1 MLIKVTGPAQV
12 IGGRSY
18 CVFSSDDGKAKV
30 PFPATLSFITR
41 NGATKTYD
49 AGCDDSWRDMTD
61 ALWLCVFSSDDGKAK
76 VPFPAT
82 LSFITRNGATKT
94 YDAGCDDSWRD
105 MTDALWL
112 PTPWTDISG
121 EVGQMDKTTV
131 KFSIPMDNA
140 ISLRTV
146 DDNGWFGEVSA
157 SGALQERFMFRRR
170 GVTLTKALLTVV
182 CMLAAPL
189 TQAISVGNLTFSLP
203 SETDFVSKRVVNNNK
218 SARIYRIAISAIDS
232 PGSSEL
238 RTRPVDGELLFA
250 PRQLALQAG
259 ESEYFKFYYHGP
271 RDNRE
276 RYYRV
281 SFREVPTRNQT
292 RRSPT
297 GGESYHGPRD
307 NRERYYRVAF
317 REVPSRN
324 LTKRSPTGGEVSTE
338 PVVVMDTI
346 LVVRPRQVQFKWSF
360 DKVTGTVSN
369 TGNTCFKLLIKPGC
383 DSTEE

>member
-1 MLIKVTGPAQV
+1 
-12 IGGRSY
+12 
-18 CVFSSDDGKAKV
+18 
-30 PFPATLSFITR
+30 
-41 NGATKTYD
+41 
-49 AGCDDSWRDMTD
+49 
-61 ALWLCVFSSDDGKAK
+61 
-76 VPFPAT
+76 
-82 LSFITRNGATKT
+82 
-94 YDAGCDDSWRD
+94 
-105 MTDALWL
+105 
-112 PTPWTDISG
+112 
-121 EVGQMDKTTV
+121 
-131 KFSIPMDNA
+131 
-140 ISLRTV
+140 
-146 DDNGWFGEVSA
+146 
-157 SGALQERFMFRRR
+157 MFRRR
-170 GVTLTKALLTVV
+170 GVTLTKALLTAV

-250 PRQLALQAG
+250 PASWRCRLV
-259 ESEYFKFYYHGP
+259 SEYFKFYYHGP

-281 SFREVPTRNQT
+281 SFREVPTRNHT

-297 GGESYHGPRD
+297 GG
-307 NRERYYRVAF
+307 V
-317 REVPSRN
+317 
-324 LTKRSPTGGEVSTE
+324 VSTE

-369 TGNTCFKLLIKPGC
+369 TGNTWFKLLIKPGC
-383 DSTEE
+383 DSTEEEGDAWYLRPGDVVHQPELRQPGNHYLVYNDKFIKISDSCPAKPPSAD

>member
-1 MLIKVTGPAQV
+1 
-12 IGGRSY
+12 
-18 CVFSSDDGKAKV
+18 
-30 PFPATLSFITR
+30 
-41 NGATKTYD
+41 
-49 AGCDDSWRDMTD
+49 
-61 ALWLCVFSSDDGKAK
+61 
-76 VPFPAT
+76 
-82 LSFITRNGATKT
+82 
-94 YDAGCDDSWRD
+94 
-105 MTDALWL
+105 
-112 PTPWTDISG
+112 
-121 EVGQMDKTTV
+121 
-131 KFSIPMDNA
+131 
-140 ISLRTV
+140 
-146 DDNGWFGEVSA
+146 
-157 SGALQERFMFRRR
+157 MFRRR
-170 GVTLTKALLTVV
+170 GVTLTKALLTAV

-297 GGESYHGPRD
+297 GGE
-307 NRERYYRVAF
+307 
-317 REVPSRN
+317 
-324 LTKRSPTGGEVSTE
+324 VSTE

-369 TGNTCFKLLIKPGC
+369 TGNTWFKLLIKPDVIRPKRKAMLGIYVRETWFISLSYVSRGIIIWSITTNSLRLAIPVRLSPLRRTKTYPSVEGRIPPQSPKNRLNDVEAIVNITC
-383 DSTEE
+383 NDGLSHMHTIVFRRHGKVSGSLLTSGLITN

>member
-1 MLIKVTGPAQV
+1 
-12 IGGRSY
+12 
-18 CVFSSDDGKAKV
+18 
-30 PFPATLSFITR
+30 
-41 NGATKTYD
+41 
-49 AGCDDSWRDMTD
+49 
-61 ALWLCVFSSDDGKAK
+61 
-76 VPFPAT
+76 
-82 LSFITRNGATKT
+82 
-94 YDAGCDDSWRD
+94 
-105 MTDALWL
+105 
-112 PTPWTDISG
+112 
-121 EVGQMDKTTV
+121 
-131 KFSIPMDNA
+131 
-140 ISLRTV
+140 
-146 DDNGWFGEVSA
+146 
-157 SGALQERFMFRRR
+157 MFRRR
-170 GVTLTKALLTVV
+170 GVTLTKALLTAV

-281 SFREVPTRNQT
+281 SFREVPTRNHT

-297 GGESYHGPRD
+297 GG
-307 NRERYYRVAF
+307 V
-317 REVPSRN
+317 
-324 LTKRSPTGGEVSTE
+324 VSTE

-369 TGNTCFKLLIKPGC
+369 TGNTWFKLLMPGIYVRETWFISLSYVSRGITIWSITTNSLRLAIPVRLSPLRRTKTYPSVEGRIPPQSPKNRLNDVEAIVNITC
-383 DSTEE
+383 NDGLSHMHTIVFRRHGKVSGSLLTSGLITN

>member
-1 MLIKVTGPAQV
+1 
-12 IGGRSY
+12 
-18 CVFSSDDGKAKV
+18 
-30 PFPATLSFITR
+30 
-41 NGATKTYD
+41 
-49 AGCDDSWRDMTD
+49 
-61 ALWLCVFSSDDGKAK
+61 
-76 VPFPAT
+76 
-82 LSFITRNGATKT
+82 
-94 YDAGCDDSWRD
+94 
-105 MTDALWL
+105 
-112 PTPWTDISG
+112 
-121 EVGQMDKTTV
+121 
-131 KFSIPMDNA
+131 
-140 ISLRTV
+140 
-146 DDNGWFGEVSA
+146 
-157 SGALQERFMFRRR
+157 MFRRR
-170 GVTLTKALLTVV
+170 GVTLTKALLTAV

-271 RDNRE
+271 QDNRE

-297 GGESYHGPRD
+297 GGE
-307 NRERYYRVAF
+307 
-317 REVPSRN
+317 
-324 LTKRSPTGGEVSTE
+324 VSTE

-346 LVVRPRQVQFKWSF
+346 LVVRPLHFQFKWCF
-360 DKVTGTVSN
+360 DKG
-369 TGNTCFKLLIKPGC
+369 KPGC
-383 DSTEE
+383 DSTEEEGDAWYLRPGDVVHQPELRQPGNHYLVYNDKFIKVSDSCQAKPPSAD

>member
-1 MLIKVTGPAQV
+1 
-12 IGGRSY
+12 
-18 CVFSSDDGKAKV
+18 
-30 PFPATLSFITR
+30 
-41 NGATKTYD
+41 
-49 AGCDDSWRDMTD
+49 
-61 ALWLCVFSSDDGKAK
+61 
-76 VPFPAT
+76 
-82 LSFITRNGATKT
+82 
-94 YDAGCDDSWRD
+94 
-105 MTDALWL
+105 
-112 PTPWTDISG
+112 
-121 EVGQMDKTTV
+121 
-131 KFSIPMDNA
+131 
-140 ISLRTV
+140 
-146 DDNGWFGEVSA
+146 
-157 SGALQERFMFRRR
+157 MFRRR
-170 GVTLTKALLTVV
+170 GVTLTKALLTAV

-297 GGESYHGPRD
+297 GGE
-307 NRERYYRVAF
+307 
-317 REVPSRN
+317 
-324 LTKRSPTGGEVSTE
+324 VSTE

-369 TGNTCFKLLIKPGC
+369 TGNTWFKLLIKPGC
-383 DSTEE
+383 DSTEEEGDAWYLRPGDVVHQPELRQPGNHYLVYNDKFIKISDSCPAKPPFGGLRLIHRSREEFHLRDSNNRLNDVEAIVNVTCNDGLSHMYTIVFRRHGKVPGSLLTSGLFTN